1 MMRSQAKLK
10 WHKKIKPSEL
20 RLARF
25 FIISGGNMSL
35 YTVDTANK
43 TLKPLDGTKL
53 SEQQLTER
61 YDLQEWLVSH
71 PEALGEE
78 LLIIQKEFD
87 GFDGT
92 GERLDLLALD
102 TKGQLVLIENKRDDS
117 GRDAVWQAL
126 KYASYVAPFTAED
139 IINVYAN
146 YLSKYRPIDP
156 DLDADAYEPEHVH
169 HTARVLIEKFLGEN
183 SDIDW
188 MSKLNPKATQR
199 IILVAGEFRK
209 EVTNTA
215 LWLIEREIDVKCV
228 KVSPYILNSQLLVD
242 IQQIIPVPEASEYM
256 VRLSRKDAEIK
267 VIKERES
274 SLGQLRIAYWTQLLE
289 DFQNRNFD
297 LFRNV
302 NPVGAGWRS
311 AGATIAQCNY
321 NLIFAQKELRV
332 ELEFA
337 TSSIEHNKKLF
348 DFFYARKTEIELS
361 CGLQLDWR
369 RSEDQ
374 KLSKIVVANAVEGY
388 NKTHWPEYIQWHFEN
403 VQKFEQVFKPY
414 MKDAYQVI
422 K

>member
-1 MMRSQAKLK
+1 
-10 WHKKIKPSEL
+10 
-20 RLARF
+20 
-25 FIISGGNMSL
+25 MSL
-35 YTVDTANK
+35 YTVDTTNK
-43 TLKPLDGTKL
+43 ILEPLGITPLK
-53 SEQQLTER
+53 EQNLRER
-61 YDLQEWLVSH
+61 DDLQEWLVSH
-71 PEALGEE
+71 PEALGEK

-126 KYASYVAPFTAED
+126 KYASYVAPFTSED

-146 YLSKYRPIDP
+146 YLSKYRPIDT
-156 DLDADAYEPEHVH
+156 DLDTDAYEPEHVH
-169 HTARVLIEKFLGEN
+169 HTASVLIEKFLGEN

-215 LWLIEREIDVKCV
+215 LWLIERNIQVKCV
-228 KVSPYILNSQLLVD
+228 KVTPYVLHGQLLVD

-256 VRLSRKDAEIK
+256 VRLSRKDAEVK
-267 VIKERES
+267 NLKEKEN
-274 SLGQLRIAYWTQLLE
+274 SLGQLRTAYWTQLLE

-311 AGATIAQCNY
+311 AGSTIAKCNY

-337 TSSIEHNKKLF
+337 TSNTEHNKKLF
-348 DFFYARKTEIELS
+348 DFFYERKAKIEQS
-361 CGLQLDWR
+361 CGLQLTWL
-369 RSEDQ
+369 RSDNQ

-388 NKTHWPEYIQWHFEN
+388 NKVFWPEYIHWHFEH

>member
-1 MMRSQAKLK
+1 
-10 WHKKIKPSEL
+10 
-20 RLARF
+20 
-25 FIISGGNMSL
+25 MSL

-43 TLKPLDGTKL
+43 KLKPLDTTQLK
-53 SEQQLTER
+53 EQNLRER
-61 YDLQEWLVSH
+61 DDLQEWLVSH

-126 KYASYVAPFTAED
+126 KYASYVAPFTSED

-146 YLSKYRPIDP
+146 YLSKYRPVDP
-156 DLDADAYEPEHVH
+156 DLGGDAYEPEYVH
-169 HTARVLIEKFLGEN
+169 HTASVLIEKFLGEN
-183 SDIDW
+183 ADIDW

-215 LWLIEREIDVKCV
+215 LWLIERDIDVKCV

-256 VRLSRKDAEIK
+256 VRLSRKDAAVK
-267 VIKERES
+267 VLKERES
-274 SLGQLRIAYWTQLLE
+274 SLGQLRMAYWTQLLE
-289 DFQNRNFD
+289 DFQNRDFD

-302 NPVGAGWRS
+302 NPVSVGWRS
-311 AGATIAQCNY
+311 AGSTIAKCNY

-337 TSSIEHNKKLF
+337 TSSTEHNKKLF
-348 DFFYARKTEIELS
+348 DFFYARKAEIEQS

-388 NKTHWPEYIQWHFEN
+388 NKALWSEYIQWHFEN
-403 VQKFEQVFKPY
+403 VQRFEQVFKPY

-422 K
+422 KN

>member
-1 MMRSQAKLK
+1 
-10 WHKKIKPSEL
+10 
-20 RLARF
+20 
-25 FIISGGNMSL
+25 MSL

-43 TLKPLDGTKL
+43 KLKPLDITQLK
-53 SEQQLTER
+53 QHNLTER

-126 KYASYVAPFTAED
+126 KYASYVAPFTSDDIED
-139 IINVYAN
+139 VFAK
-146 YLSKYRPIDP
+146 YLFKNRPEYP
-156 DLDADAYEPEHVH
+156 DLEPNAFDADQVKN
-169 HTARVLIEKFLGEN
+169 TAKILIERFLEEHQETGVAI
-183 SDIDW
+183 ST
-188 MSKLNPKATQR
+188 LNPRNSQR

-215 LWLIEREIDVKCV
+215 LWLLDRKIDVKCV
-228 KVSPYILNSQLLVD
+228 KVSPYKLGEQLLVD

-274 SLGQLRIAYWTQLLE
+274 SLGQLRIAYWAQLLE

-337 TSSIEHNKKLF
+337 TSNIENNKKLF
-348 DFFYARKTEIELS
+348 DFFYARKAEIEQS

-374 KLSKIVVANAVEGY
+374 KLSKIVVVNAVEGY
-388 NKTHWPEYIQWHFEN
+388 HKAHWPEYIQWHFEH

>member
-1 MMRSQAKLK
+1 
-10 WHKKIKPSEL
+10 
-20 RLARF
+20 
-25 FIISGGNMSL
+25 MSL

-43 TLKPLDGTKL
+43 KLKPLDGTKL

-126 KYASYVAPFTAED
+126 KYASYVAPFTSDDIED
-139 IINVYAN
+139 VFAKYLIKNKPVYA
-146 YLSKYRPIDP
+146 
-156 DLDADAYEPEHVH
+156 DLDDHAFDADQVKN
-169 HTARVLIEKFLGEN
+169 TAKILIERFLEEHQEMGV
-183 SDIDW
+183 SITT
-188 MSKLNPKATQR
+188 LNPRNSQR

-215 LWLIEREIDVKCV
+215 LWLLDRKIDLKCV
-228 KVSPYILNSQLLVD
+228 KVSPYKLDEQLLVD

-256 VRLSRKDAEIK
+256 VRLTRKEDEETIAK
-267 VIKERES
+267 VKQADHTDIRY
-274 SLGQLRIAYWTQLLE
+274 QYWEQLLAYFSQSE
-289 DFQNRNFD
+289 NSLYNNISPKTDHW
-297 LFRNV
+297 L
-302 NPVGAGWRS
+302 S

-337 TSSIEHNKKLF
+337 TSNIEKNKKLF
-348 DFFYARKTEIELS
+348 DFFYARKAEIEQS

-374 KLSKIVVANAVEGY
+374 KLSKIVVVNAVEGY
-388 NKTHWPEYIQWHFEN
+388 NKAFWPEYIQWHFEH
-403 VQKFEQVFKPY
+403 VQKLEQAFKPY
-414 MKDAYQVI
+414 MNEAYQVI

>member
-1 MMRSQAKLK
+1 
-10 WHKKIKPSEL
+10 
-20 RLARF
+20 
-25 FIISGGNMSL
+25 MSL

-43 TLKPLDGTKL
+43 KLKPLDITQLK
-53 SEQQLTER
+53 QHNLTER

-126 KYASYVAPFTAED
+126 KYASYVAPFTAKD

-183 SDIDW
+183 ADIDW

-228 KVSPYILNSQLLVD
+228 KISPYILNSQLLVD

-337 TSSIEHNKKLF
+337 TSNIEKNKKIF
-348 DFFYARKTEIELS
+348 DFFYARKNEIEHKFGQPLEW
-361 CGLQLDWR
+361 LRLDAKKSSRIEFILNTDGHNQDLWQ
-369 RSEDQ
+369 SHIAWHLEHIQ
-374 KLSKIVVANAVEGY
+374 KL
-388 NKTHWPEYIQWHFEN
+388 
-403 VQKFEQVFKPY
+403 EQAFKPY
-414 MKDAYQVI
+414 MNEAYQVI

>member
-1 MMRSQAKLK
+1 
-10 WHKKIKPSEL
+10 
-20 RLARF
+20 
-25 FIISGGNMSL
+25 MSL

-43 TLKPLDGTKL
+43 KLKPLDITQLK
-53 SEQQLTER
+53 QQNLTER

-126 KYASYVAPFTAED
+126 KYASYVAPFTSED

-146 YLSKYRPIDP
+146 YLSKYKPIDA
-156 DLDADAYEPEHVH
+156 DLNTDAYEPEHIQS
-169 HTARVLIEKFLGEN
+169 TASSLIEKFLGGS
-183 SDIDW
+183 SDTDW
-188 MSKLNPKATQR
+188 MSMLNPKATQR

-228 KVSPYILNSQLLVD
+228 KVLPYILNGQLLVD

-274 SLGQLRIAYWTQLLE
+274 SLEQLRIAYWTQLLE

-337 TSSIEHNKKLF
+337 TSNIENNKKLF
-348 DFFYARKTEIELS
+348 DFFYARKAEIEQS
-361 CGLQLDWR
+361 CDLQLTWL
-369 RSEDQ
+369 RSDNQ

-388 NKTHWPEYIQWHFEN
+388 NKALWPDYIQWHFEH
-403 VQKFEQVFKPY
+403 VKKFE
-414 MKDAYQVI
+414 
-422 K
+422 

>member
-1 MMRSQAKLK
+1 
-10 WHKKIKPSEL
+10 
-20 RLARF
+20 
-25 FIISGGNMSL
+25 MSL

-126 KYASYVAPFTAED
+126 KYASYVAPFTSDDIED
-139 IINVYAN
+139 VFAK
-146 YLSKYRPIDP
+146 YLFKNRPEYP
-156 DLDADAYEPEHVH
+156 DLEPNAFDADQVKN
-169 HTARVLIEKFLGEN
+169 TAKILIERFLEEHQETGVAI
-183 SDIDW
+183 ST
-188 MSKLNPKATQR
+188 LNPRNSQR

-215 LWLIEREIDVKCV
+215 LWLLDRKIDVKCV
-228 KVSPYILNSQLLVD
+228 KVSPYKLDEQLLVD

-337 TSSIEHNKKLF
+337 TSNIENNKKLF
-348 DFFYARKTEIELS
+348 DFFYARKAEIEQS

-374 KLSKIVVANAVEGY
+374 KLSKIVVVNAVEGY
-388 NKTHWPEYIQWHFEN
+388 NKAFWPEYIQWHFEH

>member
-1 MMRSQAKLK
+1 
-10 WHKKIKPSEL
+10 
-20 RLARF
+20 
-25 FIISGGNMSL
+25 MSL
-35 YTVDTANK
+35 YTVDTTNK
-43 TLKPLDGTKL
+43 ILEPLGITPLK
-53 SEQQLTER
+53 EQNLRER
-61 YDLQEWLVSH
+61 DDLQEWLVSH
-71 PEALGEE
+71 PEALGEK

-102 TKGQLVLIENKRDDS
+102 TQGQLVLIENKRDDS

-126 KYASYVAPFTAED
+126 KYASYVAPFTSED
-139 IINVYAN
+139 IINVYIS
-146 YLSKYRPIDP
+146 YLSKYRPSDP
-156 DLDADAYEPEHVH
+156 DLDDDAYEPDHIES
-169 HTARVLIEKFLGEN
+169 TASSLIERFLGGN
-183 SDIDW
+183 SDMDW
-188 MSKLNPKATQR
+188 MTMLNPKATQR

-215 LWLIEREIDVKCV
+215 LWLLERNIQVKCV
-228 KVSPYILNSQLLVD
+228 KVTPYVLHGQLLVD

-256 VRLSRKDAEIK
+256 VRLSRKDAEVK
-267 VIKERES
+267 TLKERES
-274 SLGQLRIAYWTQLLE
+274 SLAQMRVAYWTQLLE

-302 NPVGAGWRS
+302 NPAGAGWRS

-337 TSSIEHNKKLF
+337 TSSTEHNKKLF
-348 DFFYARKTEIELS
+348 DFFYARKAEIEQS
-361 CGLQLDWR
+361 CGLHLHWLKL
-369 RSEDQ
+369 ENQ
-374 KLSKIVVANAVEGY
+374 KLSKIVISTAVDGY
-388 NKTHWPEYIQWHFEN
+388 NKEKWPEYIQWHFEH

>member
-1 MMRSQAKLK
+1 M
-10 WHKKIKPSEL
+10 
-20 RLARF
+20 
-25 FIISGGNMSL
+25 GL
-35 YTVDTANK
+35 YTVDTAVK
-43 TLKPLDGTKL
+43 KLQPLSVTTLC
-53 SEQQLTER
+53 EQQLTER

-102 TKGQLVLIENKRDDS
+102 SKGQLVLIENKRDDS

-126 KYASYVAPFTAED
+126 KYASYVAPFTSED

-146 YLSKYRPIDP
+146 YLSKYRPNNVNMD
-156 DLDADAYEPEHVH
+156 DDAYEPDHIED
-169 HTARVLIEKFLGEN
+169 TASLLIERFLGGN
-183 SDIDW
+183 SETGW
-188 MSKLNPKATQR
+188 MSMLNPNATQR

-215 LWLIEREIDVKCV
+215 LWLIQREINVKCV
-228 KVSPYILNSQLLVD
+228 KVSPYILNGQLLVD
-242 IQQIIPVPEASEYM
+242 IKQIIPVPEASEYM

-267 VIKERES
+267 VIKERENS
-274 SLGQLRIAYWTQLLE
+274 IGQVRLAYWAQLLE
-289 DFQNRNFD
+289 DFQNRKFD

-302 NPVGAGWRS
+302 NPVSVGWRS
-311 AGATIAQCNY
+311 AGSTIAKCNY

-337 TSSIEHNKKLF
+337 MSSTQDNKKLF
-348 DFFYARKTEIELS
+348 DFFYERKAEIEQS

-369 RSEDQ
+369 RSDDQ
-374 KLSKIVVANAVEGY
+374 KLSKIVVANAVDGY
-388 NKTHWPEYIQWHFEN
+388 NKAHWPEYIQWHFEN
-403 VQKFEQVFKPY
+403 VQRFEQVFKPY
-414 MKDAYQVI
+414 MKDAYQVT

>member
-1 MMRSQAKLK
+1 
-10 WHKKIKPSEL
+10 
-20 RLARF
+20 
-25 FIISGGNMSL
+25 MSL
-35 YTVDTANK
+35 YTVDTTNK
-43 TLKPLDGTKL
+43 KLKPLDGTKL

-126 KYASYVAPFTAED
+126 KYASYVAPFTSDDIED
-139 IINVYAN
+139 VFAK
-146 YLSKYRPIDP
+146 YLMKNKPVCA
-156 DLDADAYEPEHVH
+156 DLDDHAFDADQVKN
-169 HTARVLIEKFLGEN
+169 TAKILIERFLEEN
-183 SDIDW
+183 QEMGVSITT
-188 MSKLNPKATQR
+188 LNPRNSQR

-215 LWLIEREIDVKCV
+215 LWLLDRKIDVKCV
-228 KVSPYILNSQLLVD
+228 KVSPYKLDEQLLVD

-337 TSSIEHNKKLF
+337 TSNIEKNKKLF
-348 DFFYARKTEIELS
+348 DFFYARKAEIEQS
-361 CGLQLDWR
+361 CGLHLDWR

-374 KLSKIVVANAVEGY
+374 KLSKIVVVNAVEGY
-388 NKTHWPEYIQWHFEN
+388 NKAFWPEYIQWHFEH

>member
-1 MMRSQAKLK
+1 
-10 WHKKIKPSEL
+10 
-20 RLARF
+20 
-25 FIISGGNMSL
+25 MSL

-43 TLKPLDGTKL
+43 KLKPLDITQLKHHN
-53 SEQQLTER
+53 LTER

-126 KYASYVAPFTAED
+126 KYASYVAPFTSED
-139 IINVYAN
+139 IVNVYAN
-146 YLSKYRPIDP
+146 YLSKYKPIDA

-169 HTARVLIEKFLGEN
+169 HTARILIEKFLGGN
-183 SDIDW
+183 ADLDW
-188 MSKLNPKATQR
+188 MSQLNPKATQR

-228 KVSPYILNSQLLVD
+228 KVSPYILNDQLLVD

-267 VIKERES
+267 VIKEREN

-289 DFQNRNFD
+289 DFQNRSFD

-302 NPVGAGWRS
+302 NPVSVGWRS
-311 AGATIAQCNY
+311 AGSTIAKCNY

-332 ELEFA
+332 EFEFA
-337 TSSIEHNKKLF
+337 TSSTEHNKKLF
-348 DFFYARKTEIELS
+348 DFFYARKAEIEQS

-369 RSEDQ
+369 RSDDQ

-388 NKTHWPEYIQWHFEN
+388 NKARWPEYIQWHFEN
-403 VQKFEQVFKPY
+403 VQKFELVFKPY